1 MKLINLDYSAYMDEL
16 SSKSPAPGGGSVSAI
31 SAGLAVSLFQMV
43 INLSIDKKG
52 YEEHRNLYE
61 DLRDRSEAY
70 KDFFTRAV
78 DDDSEAFN
86 DVIRAFRMAK
96 ESEEEKKLRS
106 KAIQEGYKHAADVPF
121 EVGKKAYEFYDFLE
135 ALVEKC
141 NENSIT
147 DIAVSGLQLR
157 AALYGAF
164 YNVRINLTSIK
175 DEEYVKLRLGQME
188 EMEENLVRRERELM
202 AKIDEIMK

>member
-52 YEEHRNLYE
+52 YEEHRKLYE
-61 DLRDRSEAY
+61 DLMGKSQAY
-70 KDFFTRAV
+70 KDFFTRSV
-78 DDDSEAFN
+78 DDDSDAFN

-96 ESEEEKKLRS
+96 ETEEEKKLRS
-106 KAIQEGYKHAADVPF
+106 KAIQDGYKHAADVPF
-121 EVGKKAYEFYDFLE
+121 EVGKKAYDFYDFLE
-135 ALVEKC
+135 EVVDKC

-175 DEEYVKLRLGQME
+175 DEQYVKLRLGQME
-188 EMEENLVRRERELM
+188 EMEENLVRREKELM